1 VTIKTSDK
9 TILRIK
15 DLSEQPPSRF
25 VLLPAGLE
33 RVIIALDAYEILDGI
48 FTAYIGDDHNTPIF
62 TIPVAAG
69 FVLIDRLLTDHE
81 TLYEVMKRMHA
92 DEKEAEK
99 IHDELTKGDS
109 KHKHDGEER
118 GKVIQFPGREPDPTV
133 PGQYL

>member
-1 VTIKTSDK
+1 MTIKTSEK

-15 DLSEQPPSRF
+15 DLSEQPQSRF

-33 RVIIALDAYEILDGI
+33 RVIIALDAYDITDGI
-48 FTAYIGDDHNTPIF
+48 LSAYREDDLRTPIF
-62 TIPVAAG
+62 SIPVAG
-69 FVLIDRLLTDHE
+69 GYVLIDRELTDSE
-81 TLYEVMKRMHA
+81 TLMEVMKRMHA

-99 IHDELTKGDS
+99 LHDELTKGDP